1 LINRRCTELALAK
14 GVYSRPPTI
23 SISMQVDFV
32 KNMDFFS
39 GLIGKKRPL
48 TVLEITHLFN
58 NAETNAVGKAFITGL
73 AQVAKSEEIKN
84 YFLRGKAISEKFIS
98 LFCNVLAK
106 EDVSTPLFQIR

>member
-1 LINRRCTELALAK
+1 
-14 GVYSRPPTI
+14 
-23 SISMQVDFV
+23 MQVDFV